1 MSKSQLQKIAKKQ
14 KSKSNKMKPIH
25 SSENCTMTMSLE
37 KTNFE
42 MEKPVRIV
50 FALLPIL
57 AIFLMLRIRTEANDQ
72 GVHEH
77 DRHYSYNL
85 PKS

>member
-1 MSKSQLQKIAKKQ
+1 MSKSQLQKNRSQSPTKF
-14 KSKSNKMKPIH
+14 SNLHQWAKMKPIH

-50 FALLPIL
+50 FAL
-57 AIFLMLRIRTEANDQ
+57 
-72 GVHEH
+72 
-77 DRHYSYNL
+77 
-85 PKS
+85 